1 MELIIVW
8 LIIIIILYILVFY
21 NTKDTYKIVKSREK
35 TTHRDIYTVYDY
47 HPLSWAPFIG
57 VYKACPFRTKLSED
71 QIIELLNLL
80 MKLGDKTVI
89 FKVNQK
95 SYKQ

>member
-1 MELIIVW
+1 MELIIVCLVI
-8 LIIIIILYILVFY
+8 LILFILVHY
-21 NTKDTYKIVKSREK
+21 NTKATYKIVKSREK
-35 TTHRDIYTVYDY
+35 TTHRDVYTVYDY
-47 HPLSWAPFIG
+47 YPLLWAPFIG
-57 VYKACPFRTKLSED
+57 VYKVCPFRTKLSED

-95 SYKQ
+95 SYK